1 MTENCGIIGKLL
13 PGDLVLADRGFTIQ
27 ELLMFKHAQLA
38 IPAFRRGKDQLDP
51 VEVEETRSIANVR
64 NVERIIGLLRRK
76 YTILS
81 GILPIDFLI
90 SSPNGSQ
97 EGAIPMIDRIINVCS
112 ALVNL
117 CPGIVPF
124 D

>member
-1 MTENCGIIGKLL
+1 
-13 PGDLVLADRGFTIQ
+13 
-27 ELLMFKHAQLA
+27 MFKHAQLA
-38 IPAFRRGKDQLDP
+38 IPTFGRGKDQLDL
-51 VEVEETRSIANVR
+51 VEVEETWSIANVR
-64 NVERIIGLLRRK
+64 IHVERIIDLLQRK

-90 SSPNGSQ
+90 SSPYGSQ
-97 EGAIPMIDRIINVCS
+97 EGAIPVIDRILNLCS

-117 CPGIVPF
+117 YPGIVPF